1 MDNYAKSYFI
11 ACLVAGIRIDYN
23 PDELMTGLMNYL
35 GNLEKLYYVIGDVD
49 GITIHDSDD
58 VPMLLI
64 KYNDKIITFSTF
76 GGFSGGDRLFDAGD
90 VIINTITYLQ
100 ELDTYFEP
108 AIDVLE
114 MQTTPITTMQ
124 ETLEDWSL

>member
-23 PDELMTGLMNYL
+23 PDELMTGLKNYL
-35 GNLEKLYYVIGDVD
+35 GNLEKLYYVVGDAD

-76 GGFSGGDRLFDAGD
+76 GGLVGEDRLFDAGD
-90 VIINTITYLQ
+90 VIINTIAYLQ

-114 MQTTPITTMQ
+114 MPTTPITTTQ

>member
-11 ACLVAGIRIDYN
+11 ACLVAGIRVNYD
-23 PDELMTGLMNYL
+23 PDELMDGLLNYL
-35 GNLEKLYYVIGDVD
+35 GNLEKLYYVVGDVD

-64 KYNDKIITFSTF
+64 KYNDGIITFSTF
-76 GGFSGGDRLFDAGD
+76 GDLVGEDRLFDAGD
-90 VIINTITYLQ
+90 VIINTIAYLQ
-100 ELDTYFEP
+100 ELDAHFEP

-114 MQTTPITTMQ
+114 MPTTPITTTQ